1 MVCCYVWFFFLPLA
15 TAQLRWDYDGNG
27 PDRWNGSCQV
37 GHRQSPV
44 DIRSVDVDYAL
55 LPKLH
60 YLNYVKVGPVRVLN
74 NGHSG
79 EFESKGCGNLFSVV
93 VSGFE
98 EWAENQP
105 FIFGG
110 ALDGKYKLMQIHFH
124 WASEDNRG
132 SEHTIGTLHYPVEAH
147 FVHKKE
153 GINSTKLPPDGLA
166 VIGVF
171 LTLSTDAS
179 PMAGLEKSLSDVRN
193 QNTAVSISSYSP
205 LQLLPNNRD
214 NFYTY
219 DGSLTTPNCDEVV
232 IWTVLAEPAP
242 ITREQ
247 LALLRALHS
256 ENGNLH
262 KQTFRPTQPLNGRR
276 IKYRSGSLDRIE
288 LCHRSASTRPTSLL
302 GTLVLS
308 VSSIFQLSFSVLSFI
323 L

>member
-1 MVCCYVWFFFLPLA
+1 MVRSYLWLFFLSLA
-15 TAQLRWDYDGNG
+15 TAQLRWDYDGHG
-27 PDRWNGSCQV
+27 PAHWNGSCQV
-37 GHRQSPV
+37 GHRQSPI
-44 DIRSVDVDYAL
+44 DIRSIDVDYTM

-74 NGHSG
+74 NGHT
-79 EFESKGCGNLFSVV
+79 VV

-179 PMAGLEKSLSDVRN
+179 PMAGLENSLRDVRS
-193 QNTAVSISSYSP
+193 QNTGVSISSYSP

-219 DGSLTTPNCDEVV
+219 DGSLTTPTCDEVV

-242 ITREQ
+242 ITKEQ
-247 LALLRALHS
+247 LVLLRALHS
-256 ENGNLH
+256 ESRNVH

-276 IKYRSGSLDRIE
+276 IKYRSGSLDRVE

-302 GTLVLS
+302 GTVLLS